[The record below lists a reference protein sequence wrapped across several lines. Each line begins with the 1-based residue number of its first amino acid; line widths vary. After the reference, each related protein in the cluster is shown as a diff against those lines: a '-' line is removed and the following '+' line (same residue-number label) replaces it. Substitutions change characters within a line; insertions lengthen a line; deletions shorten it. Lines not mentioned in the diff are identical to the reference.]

1 MAVLRP
7 FNKLPMLNSGVLL
20 LVGSDEALQR
30 KLAEAILQ
38 EKKNFNISI
47 HLATSLPLPSERDHL
62 RPRIDLVVFMID
74 IKSKYSLK
82 NVETSLPYVDASFF
96 LGKVCFLVT
105 GVGRVNAC
113 SIEMNAICKLG
124 ETYCSPVLFCELEL
138 EEIRVSTAQ
147 RLLRMLQ
154 ICAGHVPGV
163 SALSFAS
170 LMRNSNAFSYILEEK
185 DFTCQAQDSPSNAAC
200 GADQR

>member
-7 FNKLPMLNSGVLL
+7 LDKLPTLNSGVLL
-20 LVGSDEALQR
+20 LVGSDEALQQ

-38 EKKNFNISI
+38 EKKDFNISI
-47 HLATSLPLPSERDHL
+47 HLAASLPLPSERDHL

-82 NVETSLPYVDASFF
+82 NVEASLAHVDANFF

-113 SIEMNAICKLG
+113 SIETNAICQLG
-124 ETYCSPVLFCELEL
+124 KAYCSPVLFCELEL
-138 EEIRVSTAQ
+138 EGIRVATAQ

-154 ICAGHVPGV
+154 ICAGHIPGV
-163 SALSFAS
+163 SALSFVS
-170 LMRNSNAFSYILEEK
+170 LMRNS
-185 DFTCQAQDSPSNAAC
+185 DD
-200 GADQR
+200 D

>member
-1 MAVLRP
+1 MALLRP

-47 HLATSLPLPSERDHL
+47 HLATSLPLPSERDHV

-138 EEIRVSTAQ
+138 EGIRASTAQ

-170 LMRNSNAFSYILEEK
+170 LMRNSNG
-185 DFTCQAQDSPSNAAC
+185 D
-200 GADQR
+200 

>member
-7 FNKLPMLNSGVLL
+7 FDKLPGLNSAALL
-20 LVGSDEALQR
+20 LVGSDEGLQH
-30 KLAEAILQ
+30 KLAEAMLR
-38 EKKNFNISI
+38 EKNSFKISI

-62 RPRIDLVVFMID
+62 RPRIDLIVFMID

-82 NVETSLPYVDASFF
+82 NVKASLAYVDASFF

-105 GVGRVNAC
+105 GVGRVNYC
-113 SIEMNAICKLG
+113 SVEMNAIWKLG
-124 ETYCSPVLFCELEL
+124 DVYCSPVLFCELEL
-138 EEIRVSTAQ
+138 EGIRVATAR

-163 SALSFAS
+163 SALFFST
-170 LMRNSNAFSYILEEK
+170 LMRNSAY
-185 DFTCQAQDSPSNAAC
+185 D
-200 GADQR
+200 

>member
-7 FNKLPMLNSGVLL
+7 LDKLPTLNSVVLL
-20 LVGSDEALQR
+20 LVGSDEALQQ

-38 EKKNFNISI
+38 EKKDFNINI
-47 HLATSLPLPSERDHL
+47 
-62 RPRIDLVVFMID
+62 
-74 IKSKYSLK
+74 LK
-82 NVETSLPYVDASFF
+82 NVETSLAHVDASFF

-113 SIEMNAICKLG
+113 SIETNAISKLG
-124 ETYCSPVLFCELEL
+124 KTYCSPVLFCELEL
-138 EEIRVSTAQ
+138 EEIRVVTAQ

-163 SALSFAS
+163 SALSFLS
-170 LMRNSNAFSYILEEK
+170 LMRSC
-185 DFTCQAQDSPSNAAC
+185 DD
-200 GADQR
+200 D

>member
-7 FNKLPMLNSGVLL
+7 FNKLPPLNSGVLL
-20 LVGSDEALQR
+20 LVGSDEALQQ

-38 EKKNFNISI
+38 ENKDFNISI

-82 NVETSLPYVDASFF
+82 NVETSLAHVDAGFF

-113 SIEMNAICKLG
+113 SIETNAICKLG
-124 ETYCSPVLFCELEL
+124 EAYCSPVLFCELEL
-138 EEIRVSTAQ
+138 EGIRVATAQ
-147 RLLRMLQ
+147 RLVRMLG
-154 ICAGHVPGV
+154 ICAGHIPGV
-163 SALSFAS
+163 SALSFVS
-170 LMRNSNAFSYILEEK
+170 LMRKS
-185 DFTCQAQDSPSNAAC
+185 DD
-200 GADQR
+200 D